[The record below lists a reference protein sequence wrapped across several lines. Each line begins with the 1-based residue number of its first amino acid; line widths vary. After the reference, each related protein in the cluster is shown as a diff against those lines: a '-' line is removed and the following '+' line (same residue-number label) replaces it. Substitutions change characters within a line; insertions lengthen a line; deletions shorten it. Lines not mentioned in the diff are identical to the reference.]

1 MHDNNWNGLALVV
14 GTGGIGQAI
23 SERLQQR
30 FPDLTLVTAGR
41 EGGSRHQ
48 VQLDLESDADLGLLA
63 PALQQ
68 FGKPL
73 RLVFNCS
80 GRLHGPGL
88 KPEKRL
94 TQVTREA
101 LAEQFSINAFAPVL
115 LAKAVE
121 PLFERDRPVHFAS
134 LSARVG
140 SISDNRT
147 GGWYA
152 YRAAKSAQNQLLKT
166 LSVEWSRR
174 WPNATVTL
182 LHPGTTDTA
191 LSKPFQSFVPPEKL
205 FSPERA
211 ADQLLTVLSTQ
222 TPQQSGS
229 FLAWDGQP
237 IDW

>member
-1 MHDNNWNGLALVV
+1 M
-14 GTGGIGQAI
+14 
-23 SERLQQR
+23 
-30 FPDLTLVTAGR
+30 
-41 EGGSRHQ
+41 
-48 VQLDLESDADLGLLA
+48 
-63 PALQQ
+63 
-68 FGKPL
+68 
-73 RLVFNCS
+73 
-80 GRLHGPGL
+80 
-88 KPEKRL
+88 
-94 TQVTREA
+94 
-101 LAEQFSINAFAPVL
+101 L

-121 PLFERDRPVHFAS
+121 PLLERDRPVHFVS